1 MRSWG
6 FPGVFHNGHPEHLD
20 NSHINKTLGAPSF
33 VRFCT
38 KGGRPRVSISI
49 ETARSKPL
57 WISTRFLNVPMQM
70 KRPSLSGWAFLPTVR
85 ISLLGNH
92 IDSMVAVRNGDQRG
106 GV

>member
-1 MRSWG
+1 
-6 FPGVFHNGHPEHLD
+6 
-20 NSHINKTLGAPSF
+20 
-33 VRFCT
+33 
-38 KGGRPRVSISI
+38 
-49 ETARSKPL
+49 
-57 WISTRFLNVPMQM
+57 MQM